1 MKAASLKVRI
11 IKARGLEGKAKDSTS
26 DPYALLKLGSTKLKT
41 KILTKTLSPQ
51 WDAEF
56 RLEIQHQS
64 MEESLSI
71 SVHHKDLFK
80 SEFLGYFSLPISE
93 IILQNQYDFDHPQNE
108 PRWHPLLALTPKQ
121 VVLGDI
127 LVQFAFV
134 GQLDPS
140 VKEMLMN
147 FHGTHN
153 ATLIASEDPA
163 DDLYFNHHFHMVDP
177 EDETDT
183 GFNAVAGSTDQFHA
197 IPSVQYN
204 VKTPTMMPHNDTIGI
219 LIIEI
224 LNARNLPD
232 ETWDRQLNEF
242 NCDPFVVISFGTT
255 TYRTKALRHTLNPDW
270 NQNVYLHIKEAD
282 LVSDLS
288 MHWKIL
294 DYEKYHKNND
304 ICEARTDLKT
314 YLQSYKN
321 VKQNKFGPT
330 VYPMLNHKIDMIPV
344 NGQSVAKPTLNIRY
358 HYVPCIELRRNFWF
372 KLFFNYSY
380 REPNKNELVID
391 KVALTTVL
399 DLIESNFS
407 PYTINQMFRNVNK
420 KSDDL
425 LTLSEICSIL
435 ESSLD
440 SAYYESEIEVERLT
454 QMQKCPICKKAF
466 DFRGDF
472 DVVSHLGLCSHEY
485 DTLDLLAKGGF
496 LSAQSASIEWF
507 AKVSRYV
514 NFKGLN
520 IGKKASS
527 MIYQDRATGQL
538 VKENIPTYVR
548 LGIRLLYQVA
558 GSRSHVEVNNIK
570 RLLANLTKK
579 QGEKFDSPSSKS
591 YILPFIAYHNIDL
604 DEVLEPL
611 EAFPNF
617 NSFSYRK
624 LKPDARYLATPDPKV
639 VVSPADARTVC
650 FESIDIATEFWIKG
664 TRFNLSSLLD
674 DEILADRFNG
684 ASIAIFRLAPHDY
697 HRIHI
702 PIDGVIKSI
711 KTIEGSHF
719 TVNPMAIRTIVD
731 VYSEN
736 VRAITVLESAI
747 FGKVVYITVGAMLI
761 GSIVITYFTH

>member
-1 MKAASLKVRI
+1 
-11 IKARGLEGKAKDSTS
+11 
-26 DPYALLKLGSTKLKT
+26 
-41 KILTKTLSPQ
+41 
-51 WDAEF
+51 
-56 RLEIQHQS
+56 
-64 MEESLSI
+64 
-71 SVHHKDLFK
+71 
-80 SEFLGYFSLPISE
+80 
-93 IILQNQYDFDHPQNE
+93 
-108 PRWHPLLALTPKQ
+108 
-121 VVLGDI
+121 
-127 LVQFAFV
+127 
-134 GQLDPS
+134 
-140 VKEMLMN
+140 
-147 FHGTHN
+147 
-153 ATLIASEDPA
+153 
-163 DDLYFNHHFHMVDP
+163 MVDP

-242 NCDPFVVISFGTT
+242 NCDPFVVISFG
-255 TYRTKALRHTLNPDW
+255 TKALRHTLNPDW

-344 NGQSVAKPTLNIRY
+344 
-358 HYVPCIELRRNFWF
+358 
-372 KLFFNYSY
+372 
-380 REPNKNELVID
+380 NELVID

-558 GSRSHVEVNNIK
+558 GSRSHGLLIFLIKTVEVNNIK

-604 DEVLEPL
+604 DEEPL

-664 TRFNLSSLLD
+664 SRFNLSSLLD

-684 ASIAIFRLAPHDY
+684 ASIAIFRLAPH
-697 HRIHI
+697 
-702 PIDGVIKSI
+702 GLS
-711 KTIEGSHF
+711 TIWQFELLLMYILKMYEQLQFWSRQFLEKCNEEGQSVKRLDEH
-719 TVNPMAIRTIVD
+719 
-731 VYSEN
+731 
-736 VRAITVLESAI
+736 
-747 FGKVVYITVGAMLI
+747 G
-761 GSIVITYFTH
+761 